1 MSLLAQVLLFLSSYS
16 PLLGVFALLDTF
28 GAGAPSVACAVLAGL
43 GLVLLPILF
52 IDRNTAAHSLKI
64 TSARP
69 RDGDV
74 LAYIASYLVPF
85 ASVTASSTRQQAAV
99 GIFIG
104 LIAVL
109 YVRTQMFYVNPILA
123 LVGYRIYE
131 VDSTGGTPLVLICR
145 RRFIAPDTTLPAI
158 RISDYIWREKPA

>member
-1 MSLLAQVLLFLSSYS
+1 MSVLAQALLFLSSYS

-28 GAGAPSVACAVLAGL
+28 GAGAPSIVCTVLAGL
-43 GLVLLPILF
+43 GLILLPMLF
-52 IDRNTAAHSLKI
+52 VDRTTAPHSLQV

-85 ASVTASSTRQQAAV
+85 ASVNASSTRQQAAV
-99 GIFIG
+99 GIFIA

-123 LVGYRIYE
+123 LVGYRIFE
-131 VDSTGGTPLVLICR
+131 VASAGGTPIVLICR
-145 RRFIAPDTTLPAI
+145 RRFIAPDTTVRAI
-158 RISDYIWREKPA
+158 RISDYIWRERPS